1 VCDSTDTYS
10 QRIWSPLSVMAVA
23 PHKLREK
30 ICLANGDAAITSRVL
45 SVNFEQKL
53 QQKKI
58 QRIWEMSKKDM
69 NYAWN
74 DKVIEWIATWDQKC
88 EGLERVVQ

>member
-1 VCDSTDTYS
+1 MICVSKYKYTTYS

-45 SVNFEQKL
+45 SVNLEQKL
-53 QQKKI
+53 KWKN
-58 QRIWEMSKKDM
+58 SK
-69 NYAWN
+69 
-74 DKVIEWIATWDQKC
+74 DKRYK
-88 EGLERVVQ
+88 